1 MTRNLLDEI
10 GQTPLVPLQHIGKG
24 LPVPIYVK
32 CEHLNP
38 GGSVKDRIALA
49 IIEDAEKRGK
59 LKPGMT
65 IVEATAGNTGMGL
78 ALVAAIRGYHLVCV
92 MPRKMSIDKRHA
104 LARIGARVLV
114 TPNVGPD
121 HPRYFRRVAE
131 RLAKEEGWFL
141 ADQFRN
147 PANVRIHE
155 ETTGPEIVISL
166 GRKIGAFVAGAGTG
180 GTITGVGRY
189 LKRVAKGV
197 RIVLA
202 DPVGSGLA
210 HWVETGEMGPS
221 EPYKLEGIGGSAP
234 LDLVDRSI
242 IDETVMVSDA
252 DSFLMARRLIR
263 EEGLLVGGSAGTAV
277 CAAVRVAASGEVNRP
292 VVAVLPDSWDR
303 YFSRDWL
310 K

>member
-49 IIEDAEKRGK
+49 IVEDAEKRGK

-65 IVEATAGNTGMGL
+65 IIEATAGNTGMGL
-78 ALVAAIRGYHLVCV
+78 ALVAASRGYKLVCV
-92 MPRKMSIDKRHA
+92 MPRKMSIDKRYA

-131 RLAKEEGWFL
+131 NLAKDEGWFL

-155 ETTGPEIVISL
+155 ETTGPEIVVSL

-197 RIVLA
+197 KIVLA
-202 DPVGSGLA
+202 DPIGSGLA
-210 HWVETGEMGPS
+210 HWVETGEMGPG
-221 EPYKLEGIGGSAP
+221 EPYKVEGIGGSAT

-263 EEGLLVGGSAGTAV
+263 DEGLLVGGSAGTAV
-277 CAAVRVAASGEVNRP
+277 CAAVRVAASGEVNKP
-292 VVAVLPDSWDR
+292 VVAILPDSWDR

-310 K
+310 R